1 MNAFRNEARIALAVA
16 RKDALSELRGRHATV
31 STLFFA
37 AIVLLLFGFAL
48 GPDAARLA
56 AAAPGLLWL
65 AVVFA
70 GLLAVSRLHLLETD
84 DGALE
89 QLALYPVS
97 RRAIYAGK
105 ALGGFGVMLLLGVV
119 VLVGGGVLF
128 AWTSAARGRLLLA
141 TVVLGALGVAAVGT
155 FYAGITVRLRA
166 REVMLPLLDAA
177 GAGAAAAGRGE
188 GNRCRA
194 GRRPVRRARRVAPA
208 AARVRRPDAGRR
220 RGDLRL
226 PAGGRMKTRILGL
239 VALLAVAVAMFVA
252 LFVVPADLNQGDAQR
267 IMYPHVASAWL
278 AYLSFGVTALAGIG
292 WLWKRDLR
300 FDAIAVA
307 GAEIG
312 CMFTAFAIWGG
323 MMWGRPIWG
332 VFWQWEDPQAHDDRA
347 PAGALRRL
355 PAAAPADR

>member
-1 MNAFRNEARIALAVA
+1 MNALRAEARVALAIA

-48 GPDAARLA
+48 GPDSARLA

-105 ALGGFGVMLLLGVV
+105 ALGGLAVMLLLGVL
-119 VLVGGGVLF
+119 VLGAVGILF
-128 AWTSAARGRLLLA
+128 AVDIGAAWPALLL

-166 REVMLPLLDAA
+166 REVMLPLLML
-177 GAGAAAAGRGE
+177 
-188 GNRCRA
+188 
-194 GRRPVRRARRVAPA
+194 PVLAP
-208 AARVRRPDAGRR
+208 
-220 RGDLRL
+220 L
-226 PAGGRMKTRILGL
+226 
-239 VALLAVAVAMFVA
+239 LLAAVKATA
-252 LFVVPADLNQGDAQR
+252 A
-267 IMYPHVASAWL
+267 
-278 AYLSFGVTALAGIG
+278 ALAGDPLG
-292 WLWKRDLR
+292 ELGAWLQLLVA
-300 FDAIAVA
+300 FDILMLVA
-307 GAEIG
+307 GLATYG
-312 CMFTAFAIWGG
+312 YLL
-323 MMWGRPIWG
+323 
-332 VFWQWEDPQAHDDRA
+332 ED
-347 PAGALRRL
+347 G
-355 PAAAPADR
+355 